1 MTRIPRTVRVLAA
14 AVLLGLVTPVVSP
27 AAAVVAAEN
36 PFGGFT
42 ASAESALVRV
52 GIYDPALPIP
62 AEPQVDVSIGY
73 ARASSSTG
81 PTSRALASY
90 LWPGDTLGDGLGV
103 LFGNEAL
110 DYPVKVNSKYPAS
123 DSAPA
128 TNAAEVVPGSGMS
141 TSADETSTVAS
152 VSVAA
157 VGTGTPVPLPLPV
170 ATAASVDVTK
180 SRSTVDVGDEVVS
193 HARARGAGL
202 ALLGGLITIDGFDMD
217 LSASSDGV
225 KASAAGNLA
234 ITGLSVAGQ
243 RIQVGN
249 EVSLDG
255 SKNTL
260 PEAPL
265 DFPQLGLKVEFL
277 KQDRAVDGSTAKLG
291 GRGMTVTVDI
301 AVLSKQLGLGSLA
314 DPLAPVIEQI
324 PQLGPLLTGLL
335 KFGTKLVITVGDVR
349 VGAAATPAFQAPPF
363 ETPPGTGF
371 VPPAIDTA
379 LPPVPEVGELP
390 VGVVPVGGALAP
402 EVTAVPQNVAFQLP
416 GLTQTSS
423 LLLLAALALA
433 GLFGWGFRAV
443 GVLFFGADD
452 CLLGASVGVPN
463 LREG

>member
-1 MTRIPRTVRVLAA
+1 MTRVPRTVRLLAA
-14 AVLLGLVTPVVSP
+14 AILLGFVTPVVAP
-27 AAAVVAAEN
+27 AAPAVAAEN

-52 GIYDPALPIP
+52 GIFEPALPIP
-62 AEPQVDVSIGY
+62 AEPQIDASVGY

-128 TNAAEVVPGSGMS
+128 TNAAEVVDGSGMS
-141 TSADETSTVAS
+141 TSADETTTIAA
-152 VSVAA
+152 VSAA
-157 VGTGTPVPLPLPV
+157 DVGTGTPLPLPV
-170 ATAASVDVTK
+170 ATAVTMDVAK
-180 SRSTVDVGDEVVS
+180 SRSSVELGEKVVS
-193 HARARGAGL
+193 HARARATGL
-202 ALLGGLITIDGFDMD
+202 QLLGGLITVDGFDMD
-217 LSASSDGV
+217 LSAISDGV

-234 ITGLSVAGQ
+234 ISGLTVAGKRVQ
-243 RIQVGN
+243 LGN
-249 EVSLDG
+249 AVSIDG
-255 SKNTL
+255 GENSL

-265 DFPQLGLKVEFL
+265 DFPALGIKIEFL
-277 KQDRAVDGSTAKLG
+277 KQDRAVDGASAKLG
-291 GRGMTVTVDI
+291 GRGMTVTVDV
-301 AVLSKQLGLGSLA
+301 AVLGKQLGLGTLSDA
-314 DPLAPVIEQI
+314 LAPVIGDI

-349 VGAAATPAFQAPPF
+349 VAATATPAFVAPPF

-379 LPPVPEVGELP
+379 LPPVPGVGELP

-402 EVTAVPQNVAFQLP
+402 EVTPVPQNVAFQFP

-433 GLFGWGFRAV
+433 GLLGWGFRAV
-443 GVLFFGADD
+443 GVVFFGADD

>member
-1 MTRIPRTVRVLAA
+1 MTRVPRTLRLLAA
-14 AVLLGLVTPVVSP
+14 AILLGLVTPVVSP
-27 AAAVVAAEN
+27 TAAVAAEN

-52 GIYDPALPIP
+52 GIFEPALPIP
-62 AEPQVDVSIGY
+62 AEPQLDLSIGY
-73 ARASSSTG
+73 ARATSSTG

-90 LWPGDTLGDGLGV
+90 LWPGDTLGDGLGT

-128 TNAAEVVPGSGMS
+128 INAAEVVPGSGMS
-141 TSADETSTVAS
+141 TSADETTTVAA
-152 VSVAA
+152 VSAA
-157 VGTGTPVPLPLPV
+157 DVGTGTPLPLPL
-170 ATAASVDVTK
+170 ATAASMDVAK
-180 SRSTVDVGDEVVS
+180 SRSTVELGEKVTS
-193 HARARGAGL
+193 HARARATGL
-202 ALLGGLITIDGFDMD
+202 SLLGGLITIDGFDMD

-234 ITGLSVAGQ
+234 ITGLTVAGQ

-255 SKNTL
+255 SKNSL

-265 DFPQLGLKVEFL
+265 DFPQLGLRIEFL
-277 KQDRAVDGSTAKLG
+277 KQDRAVDGATAKLG
-291 GRGMTVTVDI
+291 GRGMTITLDLS
-301 AVLSKQLGLGSLA
+301 VLDKQLGLGMLSDVLG
-314 DPLAPVIEQI
+314 PVLEQI
-324 PQLGPLLTGLL
+324 PQVGPLLTGLL
-335 KFGTKLVITVGDVR
+335 KFGTKAVITVGDVR
-349 VGAAATPAFQAPPF
+349 VGATATPAFVAPPF
-363 ETPPGTGF
+363 ETPPGTDF
-371 VPPAIDTA
+371 TPPDIGTV
-379 LPPVPEVGELP
+379 LPPPVAVGDLP

-402 EVTAVPQNVAFQLP
+402 EVTPVPQNVAFQLP

-433 GLFGWGFRAV
+433 GLVGWGFRAV